1 MKLNDFSW
9 YEYPGTT
16 AEPPRPKK
24 PRTMEGMQ
32 SDLDA
37 MSVAMFVM
45 IMIMIYVLGTSK

>member
-16 AEPPRPKK
+16 AEPPRP
-24 PRTMEGMQ
+24 RSMEDMQ

-45 IMIMIYVLGTSK
+45 MMIVMAVLGTSK